1 MPGGGHSFRSGRTLL
16 PFLPGQDQECPP
28 LAGMSPSVEL
38 TSTSPEDTLAIARAL
53 GAALRP
59 GDVVALTGD
68 LGAGKTL
75 FCKGVG
81 EALGIPPD
89 RIVSPTFTIVT
100 EHAGPVPLTHI
111 DVYRLAGAR
120 EADEIGM
127 RELLSGDGVC
137 LVEWA
142 EKIGELLPTDCIQV
156 TFTISGDDRREI
168 AVASPD
174 LPRFDDFRVRS
185 QRFQPRG

>member
-1 MPGGGHSFRSGRTLL
+1 MILLLFSG
-16 PFLPGQDQECPP
+16 
-28 LAGMSPSVEL
+28 A
-38 TSTSPEDTLAIARAL
+38 PEDTLAIARAL
-53 GAALRP
+53 GGALRP
-59 GDVVALTGD
+59 GDVVGLTGE

-111 DVYRLAGAR
+111 DVYRLSGAR

-127 RELLSGDGVC
+127 RELLPGDGVC

-142 EKIGELLPTDCIQV
+142 EKIAELLPSDCIRV
-156 TFTISGDDRREI
+156 TFSISGDDRREI
-168 AVASPD
+168 EVASPD
-174 LPRFDDFRVRS
+174 HPGFDDFRVRS
-185 QRFQPRG
+185 QRFQSRG

>member
-1 MPGGGHSFRSGRTLL
+1 MCEKKHLL
-16 PFLPGQDQECPP
+16 FTSN
-28 LAGMSPSVEL
+28 SPD
-38 TSTSPEDTLAIARAL
+38 DTLAIARAL
-53 GAALRP
+53 GAMLRP
-59 GDVVALTGD
+59 GDVVALYGD

-100 EHAGPVPLTHI
+100 EHAGTVPLTHI
-111 DVYRLAGAR
+111 DVYRLEGAR

-142 EKIGELLPTDCIQV
+142 EKINELLPTDCIQV
-156 TFTISGDDRREI
+156 RFTFSGDDRREI
-168 AVASPD
+168 AIAAPD
-174 LPRFDDFRVRS
+174 LPGFDELRDRS
-185 QRFQPRG
+185 IRIQRGG

>member
-1 MPGGGHSFRSGRTLL
+1 MNLLLHSG
-16 PFLPGQDQECPP
+16 
-28 LAGMSPSVEL
+28 
-38 TSTSPEDTLAIARAL
+38 SPEETLEIARSL

-59 GDVVALTGD
+59 GDVVALYGD

-100 EHAGPVPLTHI
+100 EHAGPLTLTHV

-137 LVEWA
+137 VVEWA
-142 EKIGELLPTDCIQV
+142 EKIRELLPTDCIRV
-156 TFTISGDDRREI
+156 TFTISGADRREI
-168 AVASPD
+168 AVAAPD
-174 LPRFDDFRVRS
+174 RPGFDEFRAGS
-185 QRFQPRG
+185 IRFQPGR

>member
-1 MPGGGHSFRSGRTLL
+1 MCDKKHLL
-16 PFLPGQDQECPP
+16 FSSE
-28 LAGMSPSVEL
+28 
-38 TSTSPEDTLAIARAL
+38 SPEDTLAIAREL
-53 GAALRP
+53 GVSLLP
-59 GDVVALTGD
+59 GDVVALTGE

-81 EALGIPPD
+81 EALGIPAD
-89 RIVSPTFTIVT
+89 RILSPTFTIVT

-111 DVYRLAGAR
+111 DVYRLPGAR

-142 EKIGELLPTDCIQV
+142 ERIAELLPTDCIRV
-156 TFTISGDDRREI
+156 TFSISGDDRREI
-168 AVASPD
+168 AVEAPD
-174 LPRFDDFRVRS
+174 HPRFDDFRARS
-185 QRFQPRG
+185 IRFQV

>member
-1 MPGGGHSFRSGRTLL
+1 VILRLRSG
-16 PFLPGQDQECPP
+16 
-28 LAGMSPSVEL
+28 
-38 TSTSPEDTLAIARAL
+38 SPEDTLAIARAL

-89 RIVSPTFTIVT
+89 RILSPTFTIVT

-111 DVYRLAGAR
+111 DVYRLSGSR
-120 EADEIGM
+120 EADEIGI
-127 RELLSGDGVC
+127 RELLPGDGVC

-142 EKIGELLPTDCIQV
+142 EKIGELLPTDCIRV
-156 TFTISGDDRREI
+156 TFTISGDGRREI
-168 AVASPD
+168 AVDAPD
-174 LPRFDDFRVRS
+174 LPRVDDFRARS
-185 QRFQPRG
+185 QRFQPGG

>member
-1 MPGGGHSFRSGRTLL
+1 MCEKKHLLFSSG
-16 PFLPGQDQECPP
+16 
-28 LAGMSPSVEL
+28 SPA
-38 TSTSPEDTLAIARAL
+38 DTLEIAGAL
-53 GAALRP
+53 GGALRS

-81 EALGIPPD
+81 EALGIPAE

-111 DVYRLAGAR
+111 DVYRLSGAR
-120 EADEIGM
+120 DADEIGM

-142 EKIGELLPTDCIQV
+142 EKIAELLPTDCIQV

-168 AVASPD
+168 AIAAPD
-174 LPRFDDFRVRS
+174 LPRFDDFRARS
-185 QRFQPRG
+185 KRFHTGG

>member
-1 MPGGGHSFRSGRTLL
+1 MASGHIVMCDKRHLRFTSN
-16 PFLPGQDQECPP
+16 
-28 LAGMSPSVEL
+28 SPAE
-38 TSTSPEDTLAIARAL
+38 TLAIAGAL
-53 GAALRP
+53 GASIRP
-59 GDVVALTGD
+59 GDVVALYGD

-81 EALGIPPD
+81 KALGIPPD
-89 RIVSPTFTIVT
+89 RILSPTFTIVT

-111 DVYRLAGAR
+111 DVYRLAGSR

-142 EKIGELLPTDCIQV
+142 EKIEELLPTDCIQV
-156 TFTISGDDRREI
+156 KFSISGDDRREI
-168 AVASPD
+168 AVAAPD
-174 LPRFDDFRVRS
+174 LPRFDDFRARS

>member
-1 MPGGGHSFRSGRTLL
+1 VILRLRSG
-16 PFLPGQDQECPP
+16 
-28 LAGMSPSVEL
+28 
-38 TSTSPEDTLAIARAL
+38 SPEETLAIARAL
-53 GAALRP
+53 GGALRP

-89 RIVSPTFTIVT
+89 RILSPTFTIVT
-100 EHAGPVPLTHI
+100 EHEGPVPLTHI
-111 DVYRLAGAR
+111 DVYRLSGAR

-127 RELLSGDGVC
+127 RELLAGDAVC

-142 EKIGELLPTDCIQV
+142 EKIGELLPKDCIRV
-156 TFTISGDDRREI
+156 KFTISDGDRREI
-168 AVASPD
+168 SVDAPD
-174 LPRFDDFRVRS
+174 LPRFDDFRARS
-185 QRFQPRG
+185 KRFQPGG

>member
-1 MPGGGHSFRSGRTLL
+1 MCDKRHLSFSS
-16 PFLPGQDQECPP
+16 E
-28 LAGMSPSVEL
+28 
-38 TSTSPEDTLAIARAL
+38 SPEDTLAIARAL
-53 GAALRP
+53 GEALRP
-59 GDVVALTGD
+59 GDVVALVGD

-81 EALGIPPD
+81 EALGIPPG

-111 DVYRLAGAR
+111 DVYRLSGAR

-142 EKIGELLPTDCIQV
+142 EKIAELLPMDCIQV

-168 AVASPD
+168 AIDAQD
-174 LPRFDDFRVRS
+174 HPRFDDFRARS

>member
-1 MPGGGHSFRSGRTLL
+1 VTLL
-16 PFLPGQDQECPP
+16 LYSG
-28 LAGMSPSVEL
+28 
-38 TSTSPEDTLAIARAL
+38 SPEDTLAIARAL
-53 GAALRP
+53 GAGLRP
-59 GDVVALTGD
+59 CDVVALYGD

-137 LVEWA
+137 VVEWA
-142 EKIGELLPTDCIQV
+142 EKIREMLPTDCIQV
-156 TFTISGDDRREI
+156 TFSISGEDRREI
-168 AVASPD
+168 AVVAPD
-174 LPRFDDFRVRS
+174 RPGFEEFRGRS
-185 QRFQPRG
+185 IRLQRGG

>member
-1 MPGGGHSFRSGRTLL
+1 MCDKKHLSFSS
-16 PFLPGQDQECPP
+16 E
-28 LAGMSPSVEL
+28 
-38 TSTSPEDTLAIARAL
+38 SPEDTLEIARAL

-81 EALGIPPD
+81 EALGIAPD
-89 RIVSPTFTIVT
+89 RILSPTFTIVT

-111 DVYRLAGAR
+111 DAYRLPGPR

-127 RELLSGDGVC
+127 REILSGDGVC

-142 EKIGELLPTDCIQV
+142 EKIAELLPTDCIQV
-156 TFTISGDDRREI
+156 RFSISGDDRRGI
-168 AVASPD
+168 AVAAPD
-174 LPRFDDFRVRS
+174 LPRFDDFRARS
-185 QRFQPRG
+185 IRFQPGG

>member
-1 MPGGGHSFRSGRTLL
+1 MQLLFTSG
-16 PFLPGQDQECPP
+16 
-28 LAGMSPSVEL
+28 SPS
-38 TSTSPEDTLAIARAL
+38 DTAAIARAL

-59 GDVVALTGD
+59 GDVVALYGD

-100 EHAGPVPLTHI
+100 EHGGGSLPLTHV
-111 DVYRLAGAR
+111 DVYRLAGPRDA
-120 EADEIGM
+120 EEIGM
-127 RELLSGDGVC
+127 REILSGDGVC

-142 EKIGELLPTDCIQV
+142 DRIEELLPTDCIQV
-156 TFTISGDDRREI
+156 RFSFSDGDRREI
-168 AVASPD
+168 AISAPD
-174 LPRFDDFRVRS
+174 LPGFDEFRVRS
-185 QRFQPRG
+185 IRFQPGG

>member
-1 MPGGGHSFRSGRTLL
+1 MPGYEGMEPWRPERSRILLITLMCDKKHL
-16 PFLPGQDQECPP
+16 LFTSE
-28 LAGMSPSVEL
+28 SPD
-38 TSTSPEDTLAIARAL
+38 DTLAIARAL
-53 GAALRP
+53 GEALRP

-100 EHAGPVPLTHI
+100 EHAGPAPLTHI
-111 DVYRLAGAR
+111 DVYRLSGAR

-127 RELLSGDGVC
+127 RELLPGDGVC

-142 EKIGELLPTDCIQV
+142 EKIPELLPTDCIQV
-156 TFTISGDDRREI
+156 TFTISGDDSREI
-168 AVASPD
+168 LVDAPD
-174 LPRFDDFRVRS
+174 LPRFDDFRARS
-185 QRFQPRG
+185 IRFQLH